1 MNTTEALIIIVL
13 GASLVYGLYKGI
25 IGQLTS
31 LAGLIAGLLVTR
43 VIASPVASVLASSF
57 PSVFTTHTMA
67 LVISAVVIFI
77 LVYFAVGAVAR
88 LSRRL
93 SKLLMV
99 EWLDKLLGA
108 VYSMFK
114 WTLILSIVLNAWY
127 LIAPYSGAF
136 TAPKFIGSTIF
147 HFIMHLAPDLF
158 GIAVDKIGDLIPK
171 MM

>member
-1 MNTTEALIIIVL
+1 MNTTEALIILIL

-25 IGQLTS
+25 IGQLS
-31 LAGLIAGLLVTR
+31 SIAGLVAGIIVTR
-43 VIASPVASVLASSF
+43 LLASPTASVLVSLM
-57 PSVFTTHTMA
+57 PSIFTSHTMA
-67 LVISAVVIFI
+67 LVVGSVLIFI
-77 LVYFAVGAVAR
+77 LVYFSVGAVAR

-108 VYSMFK
+108 VYCMFK
-114 WTLILSIVLNAWY
+114 WTFILSILLNAWY

-136 TAPKFIGSTIF
+136 SAPKFIGSKIF
-147 HFIMHLAPDLF
+147 NAIMHLAPDLF
-158 GIAVDKIGDLIPK
+158 GIALDKISDLIPK

>member
-25 IGQLTS
+25 IGQLSS
-31 LAGLIAGLLVTR
+31 LAGLIAGLLVAR
-43 VIASPVASVLASSF
+43 VMASPTASVLTSF
-57 PSVFTTHTMA
+57 LPSVFTTHTLA
-67 LVISAVVIFI
+67 LVVSAVVIFI
-77 LVYFAVGAVAR
+77 LVFFGVGAVAR

-93 SKLLMV
+93 SKILMV

-108 VYSMFK
+108 IFSMFK
-114 WTLILSIVLNAWY
+114 WTFILSIFLNAWY

-136 TAPKFIGSTIF
+136 SAPRFIGSEIF
-147 HFIMHLAPDLF
+147 RAIMHLAPDLF
-158 GIAVDKIGDLIPK
+158 GIAIDKISDLIPK